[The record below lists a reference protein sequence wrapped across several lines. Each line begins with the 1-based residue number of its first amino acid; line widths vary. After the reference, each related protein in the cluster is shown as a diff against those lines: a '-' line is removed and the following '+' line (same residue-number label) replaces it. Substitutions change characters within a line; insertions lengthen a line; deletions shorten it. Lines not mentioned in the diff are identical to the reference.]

1 MLGNTLEQ
9 IKKQSTCYKNK
20 QMDRR
25 NFDVTNERYI
35 SNMHWLAGK
44 EGQSFI
50 DLWWRLKLFV
60 LWDGK

>member
-44 EGQSFI
+44 EGQSFK
-50 DLWWRLKLFV
+50 DL
-60 LWDGK
+60 